1 MKHNLAL
8 PLGQTGTPILITQWV
23 VAYKI
28 CQREDKLQ
36 ESIGVVWAMA
46 HPITFTFTFTF
57 RSSG

>member
-8 PLGQTGTPILITQWV
+8 PLGQTGTPILIAQWV

-36 ESIGVVWAMA
+36 ESIGVGWDMA
-46 HPITFTFTFTF
+46 HPIKGKKF
-57 RSSG
+57 S